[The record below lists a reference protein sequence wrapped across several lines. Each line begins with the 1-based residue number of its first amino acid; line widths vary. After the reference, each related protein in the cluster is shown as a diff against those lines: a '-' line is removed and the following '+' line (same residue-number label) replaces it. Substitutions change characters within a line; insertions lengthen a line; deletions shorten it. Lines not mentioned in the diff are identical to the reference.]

1 MSDKPFPPSL
11 KKLRDARKKGE
22 FPRSA
27 QLIATAVF
35 GAVLFATL
43 LSMPATLARFK
54 AFFEAV
60 DTMFQEGVGDTA
72 WLQFYEKS
80 LSVFMWTVA
89 PVLAACIVAAIA
101 SGWFQTRGLLTLNP
115 MEPKIEKLNPVSN
128 LKKIFSVK
136 QLLDLLKKL
145 VETVVLGALIAGV
158 AWKAIAP
165 MLLSVFQPSTTT
177 AFIGAQLVFSMFCT
191 AVVFW
196 IVVSAVDYGIQ
207 YFTFMRDQRMS
218 FEDLKREFKDM
229 EGDPYVKGQRKAIQQ
244 EMAQS
249 APQRPLKGASALIA
263 NPTHVAIA
271 INFNAAT
278 KGLPTIHA
286 KAMDSEALDMKSQA
300 RALGIPIFEDV
311 PLARGMYRELAIDSA
326 ITPAFYAPVARIM
339 VWVEEL
345 GAAVPSEDSG
355 RKAN

>member
-43 LSMPATLARFK
+43 LSLPATLKRFK
-54 AFFEAV
+54 DLFTAM
-60 DTMFQEGVGDTA
+60 DTMFLEGIGTTA

-80 LSVFMWTVA
+80 LGVLMWTVA

-115 MEPKIEKLNPVSN
+115 MEPKIEKLSPVSN

-136 QLLDLLKKL
+136 QLLDLVKKM
-145 VETVVLGALIAGV
+145 VETVVLGALIAWV
-158 AWKAIAP
+158 AWQAIAP
-165 MLLSVFQPSTTT
+165 MLLSVFQPATTT
-177 AFIGAQLVFSMFCT
+177 AFIGSKMVFTMFCT

-196 IVVSAVDYGIQ
+196 IAVSAVDYGIQ

-218 FEDLKREFKDM
+218 FEDLQREYKDM
-229 EGDPYVKGQRKAIQQ
+229 EGDPHVKGQRKAIQQ

-249 APQRPLKGASALIA
+249 APQRSLKGANALIA

-278 KGLPTIHA
+278 KGLPTVHA
-286 KAMDSEALDMKSQA
+286 KALDSDALDMKSQA

-311 PLARGMYRELAIDSA
+311 PLARAMHRELAVDST

-345 GAAVPSEDSG
+345 GADTAASNS
-355 RKAN
+355 N